1 MLFAAEDDTAYT
13 KVWLIRLFI
22 AMEKLVRSLQTNKS
36 KDVRDMINHALKDDA
51 ILHLYHKTLILKR
64 TSV

>member
-1 MLFAAEDDTAYT
+1 MADKLNRDGPFIAIE
-13 KVWLIRLFI
+13 KLIRG
-22 AMEKLVRSLQTNKS
+22 LQTNKS
-36 KDVRDMINHALKDDA
+36 KDVRDMIDHVLKDEDT